1 MAKAEPDPLFPAS
14 QQELEA
20 WLAKHGGSEP
30 ELWVA
35 AWKVHT
41 DRPSVTWP
49 QIVDAC
55 LLHGWI
61 DGVRKSLGV
70 EAWKIRLTPRRKGS
84 RWSEINIR
92 RAKAL
97 IAEGRMSPAGM
108 AAWEARDPDDERRY
122 AYEREMAV
130 FSPEE
135 ERRFRAKPAAWAFWE
150 KTPPSYRRPI
160 LNWVTTAK
168 KPETREKRFETLMA
182 ACAEGRRIT

>member
-1 MAKAEPDPLFPAS
+1 MPKAEPEPLYPAS

-20 WLAKHGGSEP
+20 WLAENGETEP

-35 AWKVHT
+35 AWKVST
-41 DRPSVTWP
+41 GKPSVTWP

-55 LLHGWI
+55 LMHGWI
-61 DGVRKSLGV
+61 DGIRKSLGD

-84 RWSEINIR
+84 RWSEINIK
-92 RAKAL
+92 RAKQL
-97 IAEGRMSPAGM
+97 IAEGRMSAAGLK
-108 AAWEARDPDDERRY
+108 AWEARDPEDERRY

-130 FSPEE
+130 FSPGEE
-135 ERRFRAKPAAWAFWE
+135 ARFQADAAAWDFWE

-168 KPETREKRFETLMA
+168 RPETPEKRLQTLMT
-182 ACAEGRRIT
+182 ACAEARRII